1 MKKLP
6 VRVLP
11 VLLVVGAV
19 MMPPS
24 SDAVLK
30 KLFKRDRQVVPS
42 VEQTPQR
49 EAQAEALF
57 REAEGNANAGKAV
70 DLYRKLVKN
79 YPHSRYAPE
88 AQYRVA
94 LYQDQNG
101 TGDKAFKA
109 YQELLEKY
117 RSTPHFDQ
125 ALNRQF
131 QLASASHTSK
141 TGSFLGLPTSVS
153 RSRVVTMYEQ
163 IIANAPTSRYAA
175 DAQFNIGLIHENGK
189 NYQKAIA
196 AYQNV
201 VDDFPRS
208 GRAPEAQLRIGE
220 IMGATIERGNRNPV
234 SLAQT
239 REAYED
245 FLTNFPEHG
254 AAEDAL
260 MNIDQLSGQEARK
273 NLHVGSFYERQGN
286 PGGAAI
292 YYSQVAR
299 NADDPALQ
307 AEAQQRL
314 DKIAARHPQALEVAQ
329 ASVSPGG
336 SAARLLKARPEYA
349 GPLAPDV
356 AQAKPRSPGAANQ
369 IPGLPD
375 LLNSDSDK
383 VPFLP
388 IEEPELP
395 SAGDAEDQIN
405 IDPIIPPIPEELGD
419 WLDFPVI
426 EAGESIFGEEPNP
439 DAAEGEEAEPEVEVE
454 GNAEAGSGESD
465 DSGEAEGE
473 GAAGSEEAAEEEESS
488 SGDS

>member
-6 VRVLP
+6 VRALP
-11 VLLVVGAV
+11 ALLVIGAV
-19 MMPPS
+19 MTPLS

-57 REAEGNANAGKAV
+57 REAEATSKAGNAV

-88 AQYRVA
+88 AQYRIA
-94 LYQDQNG
+94 LHQDQHG

-109 YQELLEKY
+109 YQELIEKY
-117 RSTPHFDQ
+117 RSTPHFDE

-131 QLASASHTSK
+131 QIASASHTSK
-141 TGSFLGLPTSVS
+141 TGRFLGLPTSVS

-189 NYQKAIA
+189 KYQEAIT
-196 AYQNV
+196 AYQSV
-201 VDDFPRS
+201 VDDYPRS

-234 SLAQT
+234 SLVQT

-260 MNIDQLSGQEARK
+260 MNIDLLSAQEARK
-273 NLHVGSFYERQGN
+273 NLQVGSFYERQGN

-292 YYSQVAR
+292 YYNQVAR
-299 NADDPALQ
+299 NSDDPALQ

-314 DKIAARHPQALEVAQ
+314 DKLAASHPQAVEVAQ
-329 ASVSPGG
+329 ASASTGG

-356 AQAKPRSPGAANQ
+356 AQAKQRKPGAPNQ
-369 IPGLPD
+369 ILGMPD
-375 LLNSDSDK
+375 LLNSDADQ

-395 SAGDAEDQIN
+395 SAGDSGDPIN
-405 IDPIIPPIPEELGD
+405 IDPIIPPDPEDMGD
-419 WLDFPVI
+419 FLDFPVI
-426 EAGESIFGEEPNP
+426 DAGDSFLGEEPQP
-439 DAAEGEEAEPEVEVE
+439 DAAADEEPEPDAEGGGEE
-454 GNAEAGSGESD
+454 
-465 DSGEAEGE
+465 DSGEEDSGEESGE
-473 GAAGSEEAAEEEESS
+473 GSGDSGEPAEEEESS
-488 SGDS
+488 GGDS